1 MSEFLKRLSKALGLS
16 YTWWHWRWLNFKSRW
31 AGYFSRDSNTAR
43 YLRSGQRICRR
54 CGTLA
59 SPGERRCSVCG
70 ARLPSAAGSF
80 LYRIFGLIMPGVSP
94 ATAFLAAL
102 IVGNFLYEVLASGG
116 AALLSP
122 RSATLDMA
130 GALNSGLVLQGQ
142 WWRLLTCI
150 FVHIG
155 LIHILFN
162 VYAFLTV
169 SSFIE
174 TEIGTAR
181 YLSLFLLAGAGGSAA
196 TLLIRLVLLH
206 SGVLS
211 AGASGAIFGLIGFA
225 IPYFSRLRSE
235 RGRDVRSFMIR
246 WAIYAFVFGFFVGA
260 DNLAHAGGFAAG
272 FVLGSLVETR
282 EDVKRRRDPFWKAL
296 ATLLTL
302 VLIASFVLLHLNP
315 PHGKEGPAATG
326 VLTVT
331 RSGEPSGG
339 DGGLSLVGGLRD
351 LKERQSAEDHRC
363 GQ

>member
-94 ATAFLAAL
+94 ATAFLTAL
-102 IVGNFLYEVLASGG
+102 IVGNFVFEVLVSGG
-116 AALLSP
+116 RALLSP
-122 RSATLDMA
+122 RPETLVRA
-130 GALNSGLVLQGQ
+130 GALFSPLVAAGQ
-142 WWRLLTCI
+142 WWRLLTCV

-155 LIHILFN
+155 LIHIVFN
-162 VYAFLTV
+162 VYAFLSV

-181 YLSLFLLAGAGGSAA
+181 HLSLFLLAGAGGSGASY
-196 TLLIRLVLLH
+196 LLH
-206 SGVLS
+206 GYVLS

-225 IPYFSRLRSE
+225 IPYFSRLGSA
-235 RGRDVRSFMIR
+235 RGRDIRSFMIR
-246 WAIYAFVFGFFVGA
+246 WAVYAFIFGLIFGA
-260 DNLAHAGGFAAG
+260 DNFAHAGGFAAG
-272 FVLGSLVETR
+272 FVLGSVVETR
-282 EDVKRRRDPFWKAL
+282 EDVKRRRDLFWKAL

-315 PHGKEGPAATG
+315 RHGKEGPAATG

-351 LKERQSAEDHRC
+351 LEERQSAEDHRR